1 MIEKLHA
8 SPDVYRI
15 RVVLPDN
22 PLQYLNA
29 YVIKGKSENLVID
42 TGFNR
47 PECREALCRGL
58 EDLGIDLRHT
68 SLFFDAPPCGSYR
81 PCRLLCQS
89 GLPDLHASRRLS
101 IPCRFG
107 RRLDVEGC

>member
-58 EDLGIDLRHT
+58 EELGIDLRHT
-68 SLFFDAPPCGSYR
+68 SLF
-81 PCRLLCQS
+81 
-89 GLPDLHASRRLS
+89 
-101 IPCRFG
+101 
-107 RRLDVEGC
+107 

>member
-29 YVIKGKSENLVID
+29 YVIKGKNENLV
-42 TGFNR
+42 TR
-47 PECREALCRGL
+47 YGL
-58 EDLGIDLRHT
+58 
-68 SLFFDAPPCGSYR
+68 
-81 PCRLLCQS
+81 
-89 GLPDLHASRRLS
+89 
-101 IPCRFG
+101 
-107 RRLDVEGC
+107 